1 MRVVVT
7 GAAGFIGSNLVR
19 ALNARGETE
28 IIAVDDLT
36 EGDKFRN
43 LRGCSIEDYLDKQ
56 TFLQMI
62 ESGRFGGSIDVVL
75 HQGAC
80 SNTMESDGR
89 YMMENNYRYSLAL
102 LEWSQARAT
111 PFIYASSAAVYGESK
126 SSTEDPKNELPL
138 NVYGWSKL
146 LFDQVVRRRLQTNPA
161 APIVGLRYFN
171 VYGPGEAHKGNMAS
185 VAWHLFNQLRDVGCA
200 SLFEGSQGCAAGE
213 QRRDFVWIGDVVA
226 VNLHFLGN
234 SGRSGIFNLGTGKS
248 HSFNDLAVSLIN
260 GCRRHVGQLPIAL
273 HEALAQGKLRY
284 APFPERLLGKYQAF
298 TCADVG
304 SLRAAGF
311 LVPMTSVEV
320 GVAKYLDWLMPR
332 PT

>member
-1 MRVVVT
+1 MRIAVT

-19 ALNARGETE
+19 ALNAQGQTR
-28 IIAVDDLT
+28 IIAIDDLT

-43 LRGCSIEDYLDKQ
+43 LRDCLIEDYVDKQ
-56 TFLQMI
+56 SFLI
-62 ESGRFGGSIDVVL
+62 ESGLFGDTIDAVL

-80 SNTMESDGR
+80 ANTMETDGR

-111 PFIYASSAAVYGESK
+111 PFIYASSAAVYGESN
-126 SSTEDPKNELPL
+126 TFAEDSANELPL

-146 LFDQVVRRRLQTNPA
+146 LFDQVVRRRLQSPAA

-185 VAWHLFNQLRDVGCA
+185 VAFHLFHQLRNDGCA
-200 SLFEGSQGCAAGE
+200 RLFEGSHGCAAGE
-213 QRRDFVWIGDVVA
+213 QRRDFVWVGDVAA

-234 SGRSGIFNLGTGKS
+234 SARSGIYNLGTGRS
-248 HSFNDLAVSLIN
+248 HSFNELAMSLIN
-260 GCRRHVGQLPIAL
+260 GCRQQIGQLPMAL
-273 HEALAQGKLRY
+273 NEALAQGVLRY
-284 APFPERLLGKYQAF
+284 VPFPERLRDRYQAF
-298 TCADVG
+298 TCADIG

-311 LVPMTSVEV
+311 LGPMTDVQD
-320 GVAKYLDWLMPR
+320 GIAQYIDRLTPR